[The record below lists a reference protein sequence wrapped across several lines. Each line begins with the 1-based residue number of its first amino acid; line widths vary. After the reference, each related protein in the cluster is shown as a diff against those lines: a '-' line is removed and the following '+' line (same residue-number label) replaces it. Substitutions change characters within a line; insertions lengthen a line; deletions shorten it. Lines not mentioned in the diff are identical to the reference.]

1 MRVKTKQPENETVS
15 IQPPELNHDLLEFL
29 LTDVVGRSCR
39 AWVDRPGFLCRGSM
53 FRFES
58 CEFFC
63 EGRSCSECRTVSE
76 EDKWSDTKEC
86 ADTCRESSCALYAE
100 RIVHIGGEKREDG
113 LSRSG
118 KWSATVTTTTQRDI
132 RLTPTTLRTN
142 DMAERAEEAS
152 RVSKKRN

>member
-1 MRVKTKQPENETVS
+1 
-15 IQPPELNHDLLEFL
+15 
-29 LTDVVGRSCR
+29 
-39 AWVDRPGFLCRGSM
+39 M

-63 EGRSCSECRTVSE
+63 EGRSSSKCRSVSE
-76 EDKWSDTKEC
+76 EDKGSDTQEC

-100 RIVHIGGEKREDG
+100 RIVHLGGEEGEDG
-113 LSRSG
+113 LSSSE
-118 KWSATVTTTTQRDI
+118 KWSTTMTITVQQDV

-152 RVSKKRN
+152 NWSGRKTEISAGIDVSEGSETAYKANTSLRGRRNTRDNS